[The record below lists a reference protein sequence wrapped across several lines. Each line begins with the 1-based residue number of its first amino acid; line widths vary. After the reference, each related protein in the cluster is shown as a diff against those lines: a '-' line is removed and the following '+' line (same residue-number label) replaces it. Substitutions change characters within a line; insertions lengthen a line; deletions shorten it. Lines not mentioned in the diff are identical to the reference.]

1 MSERRYLSIGEV
13 LGLLLEEFPEVTIS
27 KIRFLE
33 SQGLIDPERT
43 PSGYRKFYDE
53 DVETLRVIL
62 REQRENFLPL
72 RVIKDR
78 LDTGEIVRPDPT
90 PTGTIRLPRSTGRS
104 STPPPLA
111 ATPRSSQ
118 SSQVR
123 SSVPSVNRQ
132 KPPVRDASAAG
143 SDDTAPLRAA
153 ARSHPAAS
161 HTPLTVAEEALVSP
175 PEASES
181 PQALALHETMAEPMV
196 SRPETGLTAEE
207 LCTRP
212 GVTEEL
218 LAQLEEYGLVTSGKV
233 GGWRTYDADAVRAV
247 LAAAEL
253 CTRGLE
259 PRHLRIWRQ
268 SVDREMALIEQ
279 IVLPLLRQSNPT
291 ARDHAGNVARDV
303 ERLGEDLRSALAAR
317 ALRHLIG

>member
-13 LGLLLEEFPEVTIS
+13 LGLLLEEFPDVTIS

-78 LDTGEIVRPDPT
+78 MDTGEIARPDPT
-90 PTGTIRLPRSTGRS
+90 PTGSIRLPRSTGRTGS
-104 STPPPLA
+104 PPPLA

-118 SSQVR
+118 TPQVR
-123 SSVPSVNRQ
+123 TSVPSVNRHS
-132 KPPVRDASAAG
+132 PPVRDAASG
-143 SDDTAPLRAA
+143 FDDTAPLRAA
-153 ARSHPAAS
+153 ARAHPAAS
-161 HTPLTVAEEALVSP
+161 HALTVQPASNEETVTDGAQTPQSP
-175 PEASES
+175 
-181 PQALALHETMAEPMV
+181 T
-196 SRPETGLTAEE
+196 RPETGLTADE
-207 LCTRP
+207 LCAYP
-212 GVTEEL
+212 GVDSGL
-218 LAQLEEYGLVTSGKV
+218 LDRLEEFGLVTSGKV
-233 GGWRTYDADAVRAV
+233 GGWRTYDADSVRAV

-253 CTRGLE
+253 CSRGLE

-279 IVLPLLRQSNPT
+279 LVLPLLRQSNPT
-291 ARDHAGNVARDV
+291 ARDHAGAVARDV